1 MNSNFSITKLWS
13 EEEII
18 GRLYLQAC
26 KFDVQGFLSNTE
38 KDDFLDKLFTVMHK
52 ITAMKYHLDNYQR
65 IEKEHLIKARRL
77 FKKDQNQ
84 TIEAFELIFEL
95 ESFLFQLKSS
105 LDMLVKLLI
114 PIIGKGI
121 VGTQT
126 FGDKGNNVI
135 KGLEK
140 YKSKK
145 DVNVKAINDLI
156 ILIRDDKNSWLKN
169 VINIRDHLNHI
180 KGLRNY
186 EFVPFKL
193 PNGEII
199 PKKPQFLKLQT
210 VPFMRLVYSNNLEFS
225 QDFMSLSIA
234 IRLPRGLFL
243 IEANSTK
250 CQEEFNHKA
259 ARFIKYAWGAN
270 FQTS

>member
-1 MNSNFSITKLWS
+1 MNFFITKLWTD
-13 EEEII
+13 EEIG

-26 KFDVQGFLSNTE
+26 KLDVNGFLSNSE
-38 KDDFLDKLFTVMHK
+38 KDDFFDKLFAVMHK
-52 ITAMKYHLDNYQR
+52 ITAMKYHLDNYQI
-65 IEKEHLIKARRL
+65 IEKKIYSIARQK
-77 FKKDQNQ
+77 FKKDSKQS
-84 TIEAFELIFEL
+84 IEAFELIFEL

-126 FGDKGNNVI
+126 FGDKGNKVI

-140 YKSKK
+140 LKSKK

-156 ILIRDDKNSWLKN
+156 TLIRDDKDSWLEN
-169 VINIRDHLNHI
+169 VINIRDNLNHV

-186 EFVPFKL
+186 EFIPVKL
-193 PNGEII
+193 PNGDII
-199 PKKPQFLKLQT
+199 PQKPEFLEIQT
-210 VPFMRLVYSNNLEFS
+210 VPFMKLVYSNNLEFS
-225 QDFMSLSIA
+225 QDFMSFSLA
-234 IRLPRGLFL
+234 LRLPPGLFL
-243 IEANSTK
+243 IEADSTK

-259 ARFIKYAWGAN
+259 ARFIKYVWGAN
-270 FQTS
+270 FQTSG